1 MKKWILLSTI
11 FLHPAYRILLTV
23 ERSFICL
30 YDSDLCYLIT
40 YKTTKCPRWI
50 ARPRVVYVW
59 GGRGRVHGWA
69 WEIFS
74 QMNYWPPERLL
85 LAKSTLQ
92 FQIRQNTEFR
102 KRKTPPLHRI
112 HFANLDLLGLDFQRC
127 FKKASLSIFPLL
139 QFIVL

>member
-1 MKKWILLSTI
+1 MLSDY
-11 FLHPAYRILLTV
+11 LQDNKVSKVDSEAEGCV
-23 ERSFICL
+23 CL
-30 YDSDLCYLIT
+30 
-40 YKTTKCPRWI
+40 
-50 ARPRVVYVW
+50 

-92 FQIRQNTEFR
+92 FQKRQNTEFR

-112 HFANLDLLGLDFQRC
+112 HFGNLDLLGLDFQRC